1 MQVLPAKRREENC
14 TERYLRGSRNRNG
27 EHLANI
33 CESKTHQSVFYQVLN
48 EVSDGVFS
56 EKRF

>member
-14 TERYLRGSRNRNG
+14 TERYLRGLRNRNG

-33 CESKTHQSVFYQVLN
+33 CESKTRQSVFYQVLN

-56 EKRF
+56 GKRF